1 MCTCELLSERSFE
14 QDYRNKTFYTYL
26 ATCIYINVLKIV
38 TRSACCIIDGV
49 GLARAIVSREI
60 HYIISLGA
68 LTGIAIWTST

>member
-1 MCTCELLSERSFE
+1 MY
-14 QDYRNKTFYTYL
+14 YRD
-26 ATCIYINVLKIV
+26 VLKIV

-68 LTGIAIWTST
+68 LTGIAIWTAT